1 MGQLRTPYPLAWE
14 PLPGQPLPSPR
25 IADDREAFPVD
36 VVKHTLAW
44 LESLKPQFAYDF
56 KPTNVT
62 VTVGSTIDGRNPAN
76 PTRLQVLYEGA
87 EHAKMQTVEWTAR
100 TFEMTLRSKHR
111 QITASY
117 HYLCA
122 VAPDGRCI
130 VGPELQVKQKQQI
143 VLALGT
149 ASTN

>member
-1 MGQLRTPYPLAWE
+1 MKQHRTPYPLAWE

-36 VVKHTLAW
+36 VVKSTLAW
-44 LESLKPQFAYDF
+44 LESLRPQFTYDF

-76 PTRLQVLYEGA
+76 PTRLQVLWEGA
-87 EHAKMQTVEWTAR
+87 EHCTMQSIEWTAR
-100 TFEMTLRSKHR
+100 TFEMVLRSKHR

-143 VLALGT
+143 VLA
-149 ASTN
+149 SVH